1 MVIKQEFTLLKGV
14 PNILKLSSTEI
25 KKYSI
30 ERGPRKVFV
39 VLDLN
44 KTKIKHFTTEKVF
57 HLISDLEKR
66 KQVAVVNIPNYNL
79 YVSYNV
85 PTKQIILNLSPFNID
100 DIYSTNPDPKDLY
113 TQIVYGILFSGL
125 VTEKIKV
132 HESYYSPISSYLLSF
147 IMGLF
152 GKEYGLLGVYSSNIT
167 KLNFLINCYVLN
179 SFFGITGLRCY
190 KLAETSSGFDY
201 KNLKE
206 SLDNYNFLKIEDF
219 IKSLSDFHVM
229 TGIDKY
235 SFTNKIF
242 KVGGINF
249 LPAIEDCSRFICILT
264 CISMKGSG
272 LIPTYL
278 SKFGEDSF
286 AKVIEITKTIFK

>member
-1 MVIKQEFTLLKGV
+1 MVIKTEFTLLKGV
-14 PNILKLSSTEI
+14 PNILKLSPSQI
-25 KKYSI
+25 KSYSI
-30 ERGPRKVFV
+30 EKGPRKVFV
-39 VLDLN
+39 VLELN
-44 KTKIKHFTTEKVF
+44 KAKINHFTTKNVF
-57 HLISDLEKR
+57 QIVGDLEKR
-66 KQVAVVNIPNYNL
+66 KKIAVVNIPDYNL
-79 YVSYNV
+79 YVSYNI
-85 PTKQIILNLSPFNID
+85 PTKQIVLNLSPLNVD
-100 DIYSTNPDPKDLY
+100 DIDMRIDPKDLY
-113 TQIVYGILFSGL
+113 TQMVYGILFSEL
-125 VTEKIKV
+125 VTEKIKLR
-132 HESYYSPISSYLLSF
+132 ENYYVPISSYLLSLL
-147 IMGLF
+147 MGLF

-167 KLNFLINCYVLN
+167 KLNFLVNCYVLN

-190 KLAETSSGFDY
+190 RLAETSSGFDY

-206 SLDNYNFLKIEDF
+206 SLDNYNFSKIEDF

-249 LPAIEDCSRFICILT
+249 LPVIEDCSRFIGILT

-286 AKVIEITKTIFK
+286 SKVIEITKTIFK